1 MNQRYQTRIKL
12 NSYNI
17 LLGDPPSE
25 ATDDAKENDNSK
37 NNDATAELVRG
48 TSEGGQEAFQQKQEW
63 RHSHRLIFENYPW
76 NTFALE
82 YCDCHTYLIS
92 TLTLQML

>member
-48 TSEGGQEAFQQKQEW
+48 TSEGG
-63 RHSHRLIFENYPW
+63 
-76 NTFALE
+76 
-82 YCDCHTYLIS
+82 
-92 TLTLQML
+92 